1 MLIKG
6 VSLVAQKVKCLPAM
20 QETWVRS
27 LGQED
32 PLEKEMTTH
41 SNTLDWIIPWTEKP
55 SRLQFMGSQRSDKT
69 EWLHFLS
76 FFLSFFAH
84 QKHLLANG
92 DFPGGATGK
101 EPACQCRRHKR
112 LSSIPGLGR
121 SLEDGMATHSSKSHE
136 QRSLGGTING
146 ATRVAHN
153 WSDLAFRHTLAN
165 AHRRKFS
172 LSEKK
177 VILSNIQH
185 I

>member
-1 MLIKG
+1 
-6 VSLVAQKVKCLPAM
+6 
-20 QETWVRS
+20 
-27 LGQED
+27 
-32 PLEKEMTTH
+32 MT
-41 SNTLDWIIPWTEKP
+41 S
-55 SRLQFMGSQRSDKT
+55 
-69 EWLHFLS
+69 LS
-76 FFLSFFAH
+76 FFLSFYAH

-112 LSSIPGLGR
+112 LGSIPGLGR

-185 I
+185 IKCVTIIHFIPSCPNVEQDKIPALTTTTPHCTWGHTQCRRIRK